1 WTDDD
6 DGRKDIAVSVQSQ
19 LEELNID
26 IEIVELEWGTYL
38 ERVNNGEHDMFVLGW
53 STDTEDAVFTLY
65 HLFHSSR
72 LGETGNRTFIDD
84 DELDRLLEDARQETD
99 IDKRKEIYSEAQELL
114 VELAPMI
121 YLGHSEHLAG
131 VGENVKGF
139 DIASD
144 GTLGLPSAY
153 KE

>member
-1 WTDDD
+1 
-6 DGRKDIAVSVQSQ
+6 
-19 LEELNID
+19 
-26 IEIVELEWGTYL
+26 
-38 ERVNNGEHDMFVLGW
+38 MFDLGW
-53 STDTEDAVFTLY
+53 STATEDADFTLY
-65 HLFHSSR
+65 QLFHSSQHDSR
-72 LGETGNRTFIDD
+72 GNRTFIDE
-84 DELDRLLEDARQETD
+84 DELDSLSDDARQETD

-153 KE
+153 K

>member
-1 WTDDD
+1 
-6 DGRKDIAVSVQSQ
+6 
-19 LEELNID
+19 
-26 IEIVELEWGTYL
+26 

-53 STDTEDAVFTLY
+53 STATEDADFTLY
-65 HLFHSSR
+65 QLFHSSQH
-72 LGETGNRTFIDD
+72 GSTGNRTFIDD
-84 DELDRLLEDARQETD
+84 DELDSLLDDARQETD

-121 YLGHSEHLAG
+121 YLGHSEHWACI
-131 VGENVKGF
+131 GENVKGF

-144 GTLGLPSAY
+144 VTWRLPSAY